1 MKMSSPLRQF
11 MIVSI
16 VGMTIT
22 LLALLYFHNELS
34 QEYLREYLDSHN
46 KNLSIVL
53 RNSLLAEG
61 LDTELIESRS
71 ALSDSMLARI
81 DLNLEQELRWV
92 PVVKV
97 KIYSRDSIVLYSTNI
112 QEIGAD
118 AKHNKGV
125 QSALAGT
132 PISGQVHPNHL
143 NEFDNI
149 FEAGVLHQQY
159 IPIKSRETGDVIGVF
174 ETYLNIYEVVRK
186 VEVSQRAVFWLIGGI
201 LAIFYLA
208 LATTF
213 LTTHRL
219 LHRETQQREA
229 YLNELHTVHADLE
242 QRVEQRTTE
251 LDHARIFLQS
261 VIDGIADPL
270 VVIRPDFTIAL
281 MNHQAKKQI
290 PPDQDEKNY
299 RYCYQISHRL
309 DAPCTEP
316 DHPCSFAEVME
327 KGCPVRVRHTHHDT
341 DGTSVVLELITTPL
355 YASDGSFEGV
365 IEVEHDVTRLVNMQQ
380 VLFKNEAH
388 LQAIMDHVPDA
399 ILTCDSGYTIQSTNH
414 SARILFNAEETD
426 LVGKNL
432 KELFSADSSAKEFMS
447 EIATHQQCYFKRIDG
462 TEFPSDLWVGPLEK
476 TSGESSYIVVVH
488 DITERLR
495 AQRELETTRQQFFHQ
510 DKMAAI
516 GQLAAGILHEVGNP
530 IAAIAGAVSAVQHS
544 HTSDDQDDELSC
556 NIELINEQILRLG
569 KITREIADF
578 SSPKPRERELL
589 DLNELLRSTAG
600 LLSYDRRFSSI
611 GVQLQLDKNLPAIV
625 GVADQLTQVFMNL
638 LINAMDACALLE
650 LEEDCIVLKSEIDGD
665 RVHVCVQDYGP
676 GMSSEVLGHVMEL
689 FYTTKPVGKGSG
701 LGLSLCDTIVREHG
715 GEMRIDSEEGV
726 GTQVHVILPID
737 GSEDDSADIE
747 MDAGEESLLA
757 H

>member
-1 MKMSSPLRQF
+1 MSSPLRQF

-16 VGMTIT
+16 VGMTVT

-34 QEYLREYLDSHN
+34 EEYLRDHLDSHN

-61 LDTELIESRS
+61 LEKELVEPRS
-71 ALSDSMLARI
+71 ALSDSMLANI
-81 DLNLEQELRWV
+81 NLHLEQELRWV

-97 KIYSRDSIVLYSTNI
+97 KIYSRDSIVLYSTNRH
-112 QEIGAD
+112 EIGAD
-118 AKHNKGV
+118 AKQNKGV

-149 FEAGVLHQQY
+149 IEVEDLHQQY
-159 IPIKSRETGDVIGVF
+159 VPIKSPKTGDVIGVF
-174 ETYLNIYEVVRK
+174 ETYLNISEVVRE
-186 VEVSQRAVFWLIGGI
+186 VEVRQRVVFWIIGGI
-201 LAIFYLA
+201 LGVFYLA
-208 LATTF
+208 LAITF
-213 LTTHRL
+213 LATHRL
-219 LHRETQQREA
+219 LRRETQQRKA
-229 YLNELHTVHADLE
+229 YVDELHEVHADLE
-242 QRVEQRTTE
+242 QRVERRTAE
-251 LDHARIFLQS
+251 LDHTRIFLQS
-261 VIDGIADPL
+261 IIDGIADPL
-270 VVIRPDFTIAL
+270 LVIRPDFTIAL
-281 MNHQAKKQI
+281 MNNQAKKYI
-290 PPDQDEKNY
+290 PPGQDEKNY

-316 DHPCSFAEVME
+316 DHPCSFIEVME
-327 KGCPVRVRHTHHDT
+327 KGCPARVRHTHCDA
-341 DGTSVVLELITTPL
+341 DGNPVVLELITTPL
-355 YASDGSFEGV
+355 YSANGEFEGV
-365 IEVEHDVTRLVNMQQ
+365 IEVEHDVTQIVEMQE
-380 VLFKNEAH
+380 VLSKNEAH

-399 ILTCDSGYTIQSTNH
+399 ILTCDSEYTIQSTNH

-432 KELFSADSSAKEFMS
+432 QELFSADSAANEFLS
-447 EIATHQQCYFKRIDG
+447 EIATHQQCVFKRIDG

-476 TSGESSYIVVVH
+476 TNGDSSYIVVVH
-488 DITERLR
+488 DITGRLQ

-544 HTSDDQDDELSC
+544 YTSADQDDELSR
-556 NIELINEQILRLG
+556 NIDLINEQILRLG

-638 LINAMDACALLE
+638 LINAMDACATID
-650 LEEDCIVLKSEIDGD
+650 LEEDCIVIKSELEGN

-676 GMSSEVLGHVMEL
+676 GMSKEVLGHVMEL
-689 FYTTKPVGKGSG
+689 FFTTKPVGKGSG

-715 GEMRIDSEEGV
+715 GEMSIESEEGK
-726 GTQVHVILPID
+726 GAQVHVILPID
-737 GSEDDSADIE
+737 GVLQDSV
-747 MDAGEESLLA
+747 STKA
-757 H
+757 HT